1 MFVVVPLQ
9 GSITGPAI
17 YHFQQVEEAR
27 PLFWE
32 SLVLAIGLA
41 ESFRVAVG
49 WAVPTGN
56 GFNNLK
62 VGSRCAYFI
71 VFSCLARIRPI

>member
-1 MFVVVPLQ
+1 MVRECVRLICNVSATLLLQ

-17 YHFQQVEEAR
+17 YQFQQVEEAR

-32 SLVLAIGLA
+32 SLLLFIGLA

-49 WAVPTGN
+49 WATPTGN

-62 VGSRCAYFI
+62 
-71 VFSCLARIRPI
+71 ARSLIAAA